1 MRDDFDS
8 ERSDV
13 DLLVEFERFDDSNP
27 LETYFRLQEALEEV
41 FERKVDLIEAGSV
54 RNPYTF
60 STPSSATRRRCMQRD
75 LRAFLSDIEEAAKE
89 ILQFTRESTAED
101 YAGAI
106 TECGY

>member
-27 LETYFRLQEALEEV
+27 LGTYFRLQEALEEV

-54 RNPYTF
+54 RNPYI
-60 STPSSATRRRCMQRD
+60 QR
-75 LRAFLSDIEEAAKE
+75 AIERDEKTLYAA
-89 ILQFTRESTAED
+89 
-101 YAGAI
+101 
-106 TECGY
+106 